1 MGKRIVIASDSFKGS
16 ASSKEVGTYIS
27 EGIRSLYPDYETK
40 IFAIADG
47 GEGTVDAI
55 LDVNHGEKVTV
66 CVQGPLGTPVNAS
79 YAIIDDGK
87 TAVLE
92 MASASGITLIAPES
106 LNVMQASTYG
116 TGQLIKDAL
125 KHGVERIYIGIGGS
139 ATNDGGL
146 GMASALGVRFFDSH
160 QQELAAT
167 AENLGKI
174 ADLDASAIRDSC
186 RSVELHIL
194 SDVTNPLCGDNGAT
208 AVYGPQKGATA
219 DLITALDEGLAN
231 FAEVIKR
238 RLQKDIKD
246 IPGAGAAG
254 GLGAGLMAFLDGK
267 LERGIDKIL
276 EMIHIEEDIKQADLV
291 ITGEGRMDGQS
302 INGKAPIGIAAIA
315 QKYHVPTV
323 AIVGSRSLDLD
334 DVYRQGIAGVFDVVN
349 RPMSLE
355 EAMADTRTLVA
366 SASRNLISL
375 FGTLTK

>member
-92 MASASGITLIAPES
+92 MSSASGITLIAPES

-125 KHGVERIYIGIGGS
+125 EHGVERIYIGIGGS

-208 AVYGPQKGATA
+208 AVYGPQKGATV
-219 DLITALDEGLAN
+219 DLITALDEGLTN

-334 DVYRQGIAGVFDVVN
+334 DVYHQGIAGVFDVVN